1 MMPKIKEIKIFIIE
15 DDFVFIEILVNLLES
30 VNSEI
35 RDKNIK
41 INYQT
46 FYSTKEASYEL
57 SQNPDIVML
66 DYFLID
72 DELKA
77 DTGTKLLDVIKEYN
91 SDIDVVVVSGQESEQ
106 VREELLQKGAT
117 HYLAKDMESL
127 NKINPLIISL
137 IDKKLSRL

>member
-1 MMPKIKEIKIFIIE
+1 MPKIRDIKVFIIE
-15 DDFVFIEILVNLLES
+15 DDFLFIEILVNLLES

-35 RDKNIK
+35 SSKNVR
-41 INYQT
+41 INFQT

-77 DTGTKLLDVIKEYN
+77 DTGTKLLDVIKEHN
-91 SDIDVVVVSGQESEQ
+91 PDIDVIIVSGQENDNI
-106 VREELLQKGAT
+106 REELLEKGAT
-117 HYLAKDMESL
+117 NYLGKDEESL
-127 NKINPLIISL
+127 NKIKPLILSL
-137 IDKKLSRL
+137 IEKKLTKA

>member
-1 MMPKIKEIKIFIIE
+1 MSGIKEIKVFIIE

-35 RDKNIK
+35 SHKNVK
-41 INYQT
+41 ITYQT

-66 DYFLID
+66 DYFLMD

-91 SDIDVVVVSGQESEQ
+91 PDIDVVVVSGQESES
-106 VREELLQKGAT
+106 VRDELLQKGAT
-117 HYLAKDMESL
+117 YYLGKDEESL
-127 NKINPLIISL
+127 RKIKPLIISL
-137 IDKKLSRL
+137 INNKLSES